1 MSRMILYMEGAVQ
14 GLGRFLE
21 ADKPVVLVF
30 ALLLAGWLWEK
41 KPVGK
46 KGRQMFQYTLVMSLL
61 LLCPITAMVVMIYQT
76 AYYDYEWAWSM
87 VPLTAVIAYGAAL
100 LIERWEQQGKRL
112 LGILGVAAVLCLCG
126 NQGTVLTVESQEA
139 EAWEDASEVL
149 QELYDFGMGKQRI
162 LWAPKNIM
170 EQVRRKDGKILLIYG
185 RDMWD
190 TKAGA
195 YDYEVYSEAL
205 TNAYIWLEV
214 MTEQAQ
220 VASIMADP
228 GLSFAA
234 LCEEEDL
241 NRDRENHLRAVL
253 KAGAN
258 VLVLPGLVAEHIEES
273 ILKLAAEQQ
282 LSVQNTY
289 TEEYTV
295 YLLE

>member
-1 MSRMILYMEGAVQ
+1 MSRMILYLEGAVR

-21 ADKPVVLVF
+21 GNKLVVLVL
-30 ALLLAGWLWEK
+30 ALLLAGWLLEK

-46 KGRQMFQYTLVMSLL
+46 KARQMFQYTLVMSLL
-61 LLCPITAMVVMIYQT
+61 LLCPVTAVPVMLYQT

-87 VPLTAVIAYGAAL
+87 VPLTAVIAYGAVL
-100 LIERWEQQGKRL
+100 LTERGKQGRNRL
-112 LGILGVAAVLCLCG
+112 LSILGVAAVLCLCG
-126 NQGTVLTVESQEA
+126 NQGTVLTVEGQEA
-139 EAWEDASEVL
+139 EAWEDAAEVL
-149 QELYDFGMGKQRI
+149 QELYDFGIGKQRI
-162 LWAPKNIM
+162 LWAPKNMM
-170 EQVRRKDGKILLIYG
+170 EQVRRRDGKILLIYG

-190 TKAGA
+190 AKAGA

-220 VASIMADP
+220 VASVMPDP
-228 GLSFAA
+228 GVSFAA
-234 LCEEEDL
+234 LCEEKDL
-241 NRDRENHLRAVL
+241 NRDRETHLGAVL

-273 ILKLAAEQQ
+273 ILELAAEQQ
-282 LSVQNTY
+282 LSVQNAY